1 MGSGVRPAGGSL
13 LELFSGHGWLW
24 GVKNWEM
31 LVPCPMWVCPWH
43 RSHAVPQGTADLQ
56 GSVLGCLSR
65 PRPSLACS
73 SPPSTAFLSPC
84 LPLPPRAA
92 HPAAGPLPGEPS
104 CQPPCCRPFKAS
116 GAKGDPGGTAGAA
129 AQGQPCPYRKFFPDL
144 TQPEGT
150 SAGPRW
156 LRCCLIPSP
165 APLGLPW
172 AFPFSRSLLSTRIP
186 SCRAARTRP
195 SGVPKMP
202 TLGSP
207 RCPLL
212 RSPCRRAGTAPE
224 RAVPP
229 DRGSF
234 PPHCSAPRPDQ
245 GTSRSPSPWPAGH
258 SVTSPGRCHPALPL
272 AGRGRWELRAASPC
286 GTRRGARGPWRA
298 EARSCRPSLGVQS
311 ISRRCEAGSR
321 GPARGTAEFLLAPS
335 TFRGCSTHRAPAAG
349 TPSSVPSRG
358 G

>member
-1 MGSGVRPAGGSL
+1 MAAVLPSHPPQLPWGCPGLFPFPGPSSAPASPLAERPGP
-13 LELFSGHGWLW
+13 
-24 GVKNWEM
+24 
-31 LVPCPMWVCPWH
+31 VPVV
-43 RSHAVPQGTADLQ
+43 S
-56 GSVLGCLSR
+56 
-65 PRPSLACS
+65 PR
-73 SPPSTAFLSPC
+73 
-84 LPLPPRAA
+84 
-92 HPAAGPLPGEPS
+92 
-104 CQPPCCRPFKAS
+104 CQPS
-116 GAKGDPGGTAGAA
+116 G
-129 AQGQPCPYRKFFPDL
+129 
-144 TQPEGT
+144 
-150 SAGPRW
+150 
-156 LRCCLIPSP
+156 
-165 APLGLPW
+165 
-172 AFPFSRSLLSTRIP
+172 
-186 SCRAARTRP
+186 
-195 SGVPKMP
+195 
-202 TLGSP
+202 P

-234 PPHCSAPRPDQ
+234 PPHCSAPQPDQ

-258 SVTSPGRCHPALPL
+258 GVTSPGRCHPALPL

>member
-1 MGSGVRPAGGSL
+1 MAAFLALGPPLPAALPPAL
-13 LELFSGHGWLW
+13 L
-24 GVKNWEM
+24 
-31 LVPCPMWVCPWH
+31 
-43 RSHAVPQGTADLQ
+43 
-56 GSVLGCLSR
+56 
-65 PRPSLACS
+65 S
-73 SPPSTAFLSPC
+73 SPPASLSHPEPPVPLLARSPGSQAASPPAADPLKQAGQTETREALQGQLHRDSRVPIESFLLTRHS
-84 LPLPPRAA
+84 PRA
-92 HPAAGPLPGEPS
+92 P
-104 CQPPCCRPFKAS
+104 QQ
-116 GAKGDPGGTAGAA
+116 DPGGCGAA
-129 AQGQPCPYRKFFPDL
+129 L
-144 TQPEGT
+144 T
-150 SAGPRW
+150 
-156 LRCCLIPSP
+156 PSP

-186 SCRAARTRP
+186 SCRTARTHSVVSPRCQP
-195 SGVPKMP
+195 SGPH
-202 TLGSP
+202 
-207 RCPLL
+207 CPLL

-229 DRGSF
+229 DHGSF